1 MPTQDPSELPEKAE
15 VVIVGAGVAGL
26 YCAYRLL
33 NEGKSKDVVIVER
46 LNRIGGRLDT
56 DLIKIKGADGKV
68 ETVRDEEGGMRFTY
82 EMEELMALNGALD
95 LCDQIVKFPMGPPKD
110 SKFGLHYFLL

>member
-1 MPTQDPSELPEKAE
+1 MTVQDSSELPESAE

-33 NEGKSKDVVIVER
+33 TEGKAKDVVIIER

-56 DLIKIKGADGKV
+56 DLIQVKGADGKV
-68 ETVRDEEGGMRFTY
+68 ETVRDEEGGMRFNFETTY
-82 EMEELMALNGALD
+82 TRSLR
-95 LCDQIVKFPMGPPKD
+95 C
-110 SKFGLHYFLL
+110 